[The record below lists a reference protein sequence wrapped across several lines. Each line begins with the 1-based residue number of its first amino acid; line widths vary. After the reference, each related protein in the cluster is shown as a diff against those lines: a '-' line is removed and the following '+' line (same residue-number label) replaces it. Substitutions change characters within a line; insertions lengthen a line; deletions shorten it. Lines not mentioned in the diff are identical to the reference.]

1 VKIFLIF
8 ANGICAGWAGLVFLY
23 FLKYNFISWAM
34 GDVSSIIQLFV
45 VFALTFGRRILMS
58 ISIPFLLFYGAG
70 GFFLFTWSSRTIPAQ
85 ISHSIMVL
93 TALYIIYFM
102 ITRWEIGK
110 LIIGIMLG
118 IILFVPF
125 RVCETYY
132 LKTHPEV
139 KSYFEIFMG
148 K

>member
-8 ANGICAGWAGLVFLY
+8 ANGICAGWAGLIFLY

-34 GDVSSIIQLFV
+34 ADVSSIIQLFV
-45 VFALTFGRRILMS
+45 VFALTFGKRILMS

-93 TALYIIYFM
+93 TALYIIFLM

-110 LIIGIMLG
+110 LAIGIMLG
-118 IILFVPF
+118 IVLFVPF

-132 LKTHPEV
+132 LKAHPELARHFQFF
-139 KSYFEIFMG
+139 KG

>member
-23 FLKYNFISWAM
+23 FLKFDPTTWAVVNIS
-34 GDVSSIIQLFV
+34 SSIQLFV
-45 VFALTFGRRILMS
+45 AFALILGKRILIN

-70 GFFLFTWSSRTIPAQ
+70 GFFVFNWCLRTIPAH

-93 TALYIIYFM
+93 TALYIIYLM
-102 ITRWEIGK
+102 IMRWEIGR
-110 LIIGIMLG
+110 LAIGIVLG
-118 IILFVPF
+118 IILFIPI
-125 RVCETYY
+125 RAYETYF
-132 LKTHPEV
+132 LKAHPEFTSHLEFF
-139 KSYFEIFMG
+139 KG

>member
-34 GDVSSIIQLFV
+34 VDVSSIIQLFA
-45 VFALTFGRRILMS
+45 VFALIFGKRILMN
-58 ISIPFLLFYGAG
+58 ISIPFLLFYGTE
-70 GFFLFTWSSRTIPAQ
+70 GFFVYNWSLRMIPAQ
-85 ISHSIMVL
+85 ISRSIMVL

-110 LIIGIMLG
+110 LVIGIMLG

-125 RVCETYY
+125 RICETYY

-139 KSYFEIFMG
+139 KSYFEFFEG

>member
-8 ANGICAGWAGLVFLY
+8 ANGICAGWAGFVFLY
-23 FLKYNFISWAM
+23 FLKYDFVSWAM
-34 GDVSSIIQLFV
+34 GNLSSIIQLFAA
-45 VFALTFGRRILMS
+45 FALISGKRILMT
-58 ISIPFLLFYGAG
+58 ITIPLLLFYGLE
-70 GFFLFTWSSRTIPAQ
+70 GFFLFSWSSRTVPAQ

-93 TALYIIYFM
+93 TALYIIFLM
-102 ITRWEIGK
+102 ITRWEIMR
-110 LIIGIMLG
+110 LVVGIVLG

-125 RVCETYY
+125 RAFETYY

>member
-1 VKIFLIF
+1 MKIFLIF

-34 GDVSSIIQLFV
+34 VNASSLIQLFT
-45 VFALTFGRRILMS
+45 VFALILGKRILMN

-70 GFFLFTWSSRTIPAQ
+70 GFFLFNWSLRTVPAQ
-85 ISHSIMVL
+85 TSHSIMVL
-93 TALYIIYFM
+93 TALYIIYLT

-110 LIIGIMLG
+110 LVIGIVLG

-125 RVCETYY
+125 RAYETYY
-132 LKTHPEV
+132 LKAHPEFSSHL
-139 KSYFEIFMG
+139 KFFRG

>member
-1 VKIFLIF
+1 MKIFLIF
-8 ANGICAGWAGLVFLY
+8 ANGICAGWAGLIFLY

-34 GDVSSIIQLFV
+34 GNVSSIIQLFV
-45 VFALTFGRRILMS
+45 VFALTFGKRILMS

-93 TALYIIYFM
+93 TALYIIFLM

-110 LIIGIMLG
+110 LAIGIVLG

-125 RVCETYY
+125 RAFETYY
-132 LKTHPEV
+132 LKAHSEV

>member
-23 FLKYNFISWAM
+23 FLKYDFISWAM
-34 GDVSSIIQLFV
+34 VDVSSIIQLFV
-45 VFALTFGRRILMS
+45 VLVLIFGKRILMG

-70 GFFLFTWSSRTIPAQ
+70 GFFLFSWSSRIMPVQ

-102 ITRWEIGK
+102 ITRWQIGK
-110 LIIGIMLG
+110 LTIGIMLG

-125 RVCETYY
+125 RAFEIYY
-132 LKTHPEV
+132 WKTHPEV
-139 KSYFEIFMG
+139 KSCFEIFKG

>member
-1 VKIFLIF
+1 MEIFLIF

-23 FLKYNFISWAM
+23 FLNYDFISWAM
-34 GDVSSIIQLFV
+34 ADVSSIIQLFV
-45 VFALTFGRRILMS
+45 VFALIFRKRVLMS

-85 ISHSIMVL
+85 ISHLMMVL
-93 TALYIIYFM
+93 TALYIIYFIIM
-102 ITRWEIGK
+102 QWEIGK
-110 LIIGIMLG
+110 LAIGIVLG

-125 RVCETYY
+125 RAYEIYY
-132 LKTHPEV
+132 LKAHPEV
-139 KSYFEIFMG
+139 ESYFEIFKG

>member
-34 GDVSSIIQLFV
+34 VNASSLIQLFT
-45 VFALTFGRRILMS
+45 VFALILGKRILMN

-70 GFFLFTWSSRTIPAQ
+70 GFFLFNWSLRTVPAQ
-85 ISHSIMVL
+85 TSHSIMVL
-93 TALYIIYFM
+93 TALYIIYLT

-110 LIIGIMLG
+110 LVIGIVLG

-125 RVCETYY
+125 RAYETYY
-132 LKTHPEV
+132 LKAHPEFSSHL
-139 KSYFEIFMG
+139 KFFRG

>member
-8 ANGICAGWAGLVFLY
+8 ANGICAGWAGLIFLY

-34 GDVSSIIQLFV
+34 GNVSSIIQLFV
-45 VFALTFGRRILMS
+45 VFALTFGKRILMS

-93 TALYIIYFM
+93 TALYIIFLM

-110 LIIGIMLG
+110 LAIGIVLG

-125 RVCETYY
+125 RAFETYY
-132 LKTHPEV
+132 LKAHSEV